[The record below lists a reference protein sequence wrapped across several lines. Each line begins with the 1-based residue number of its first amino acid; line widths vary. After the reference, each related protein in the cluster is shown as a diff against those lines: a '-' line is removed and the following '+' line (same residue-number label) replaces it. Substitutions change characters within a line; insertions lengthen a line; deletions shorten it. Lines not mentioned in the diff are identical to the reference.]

1 MWHTGKKTFPQGK
14 RPVRV
19 GYVFVLKSALQLPP
33 LAGRSIGRLSL
44 LSPPLSPLLSPSK
57 AGAAAQPL
65 GKEQYGGWWAGA
77 PGSWGLQPR
86 FNAETATGLNLD
98 QHPRWWY
105 LCWYQVWYL
114 WLSQGDLSVCFEV
127 GEQARE
133 GVQRAALHLEKV
145 SFKNHHVCLILK
157 FTANALSVAS
167 AVSQPLIS
175 LCVF

>member
-1 MWHTGKKTFPQGK
+1 MWRTGLKKHFP
-14 RPVRV
+14 RES
-19 GYVFVLKSALQLPP
+19 VLLGWDMCLCE
-33 LAGRSIGRLSL
+33 SL
-44 LSPPLSPLLSPSK
+44 LCSCLLWQGDPSAGCPCSPLHFPLCRPHRISRQGQRHSP
-57 AGAAAQPL
+57 
-65 GKEQYGGWWAGA
+65 A
-77 PGSWGLQPR
+77 PGEGAQEGWGLQPC

-98 QHPRWWY
+98 QHPRCWY
-105 LCWYQVWYL
+105 LCWYQV
-114 WLSQGDLSVCFEV
+114 WLSQGDLSVCFAV

-133 GVQRAALHLEKV
+133 EVQRAALRLEKV